1 MPTDA
6 SSLPDRE
13 ALLHGLAIG
22 FGLVRLNAR
31 LMAAESCTG
40 GLASHWITAIA
51 GSSRWFDGGVVSYAN
66 EVKSGLLAVRETIL
80 RQHGAVSVETA
91 AEMAEGMRRQHRR
104 LLAGPLRHV
113 PEGLFAFAVT
123 GIAGPQG
130 GQPGKPVGTVCFGW
144 AGPQG
149 VETERRCFRGD
160 RAEIQRQ
167 ACAWALQGLFARLC
181 KTPSNG
187 VRHRV

>member
-1 MPTDA
+1 MP
-6 SSLPDRE
+6 PDTRQPPDHE
-13 ALLHGLAIG
+13 ALLHGLAVG
-22 FGLVRLNAR
+22 FALVRLNAR

-66 EVKSGLLAVRETIL
+66 EVKSGLLAVRETTL

-113 PEGLFAFAVT
+113 PEALFAFAVT

-130 GQPGKPVGTVCFGW
+130 GQSAKPVGTVCFGW
-144 AGPQG
+144 SGPQG
-149 VETERRCFRGD
+149 VQTERRQFQGD
-160 RAEIQRQ
+160 RAEIQRR
-167 ACAWALQGLFARLC
+167 ASAWALSGLFARLC
-181 KTPSNG
+181 AQFRPAERSA
-187 VRHRV
+187 

>member
-1 MPTDA
+1 MPENPGPA
-6 SSLPDRE
+6 PDRE
-13 ALLHGLAIG
+13 ALLLGLALG
-22 FGLVRLNAR
+22 FALTRRNAR

-66 EVKSGLLAVRETIL
+66 EVKSGLLGVRETTL
-80 RQHGAVSVETA
+80 RQHGAVSAETA

-104 LLAGPLRHV
+104 LLSGPLRHV
-113 PEGLFAFAVT
+113 PKALFAFSVT

-130 GQPGKPVGTVCFGW
+130 GQPDKPVGTVCFGW
-144 AGPQG
+144 AGPHG
-149 VETERRCFRGD
+149 VQAERRQFSGD
-160 RAEIQRQ
+160 RAEIQRR

-181 KTPSNG
+181 RKA
-187 VRHRV
+187 

>member
-1 MPTDA
+1 MPGDPRQV
-6 SSLPDRE
+6 PDRE
-13 ALLHGLAIG
+13 ALLHGLAVG
-22 FGLVRLNAR
+22 FALARRNAR

-66 EVKSGLLAVRETIL
+66 EVKSGMLAVREITL

-91 AEMAEGMRRQHRR
+91 SEMAEGMRRQHRR

-113 PEGLFAFAVT
+113 PEALFAFAVT

-149 VETERRCFRGD
+149 VQTERRQFLGE
-160 RAEIQRQ
+160 RADIQRQ
-167 ACAWALQGLFARLC
+167 ACAWALKGLFARIC
-181 KTPSNG
+181 WPD
-187 VRHRV
+187 